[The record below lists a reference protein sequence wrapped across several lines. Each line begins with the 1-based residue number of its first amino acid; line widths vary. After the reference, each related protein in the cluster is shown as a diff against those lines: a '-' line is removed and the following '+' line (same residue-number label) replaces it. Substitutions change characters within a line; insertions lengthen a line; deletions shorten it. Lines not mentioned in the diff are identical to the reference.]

1 MSNISYITNIQ
12 IEDLK
17 NREKWTT
24 NRSSQ
29 AGSLD
34 PRRRK
39 SPRNTSAIFD
49 PERALVVFGSKKN
62 LLFGINMYIQIYTN
76 AKYVHG
82 YISSISHK

>member
-49 PERALVVFGSKKN
+49 PERALAVFGSKIP
-62 LLFGINMYIQIYTN
+62 LLFGIIME
-76 AKYVHG
+76 
-82 YISSISHK
+82 